1 MSRTSV
7 FSLAY
12 GAAFAGIV
20 MAAPVQAM
28 DQAGYDSAQATLA
41 SALYDLEGNL
51 IEKEAIEMNSK
62 ALEPQMDS
70 ILARY
75 ADYNG
80 RVGRGIVHTPEFAA
94 RMATQQRYFNDQAPR
109 RARVDHL
116 GLGRAALDYLARLV
130 ELRLPGTNV
139 WLGGT
144 PQYGD
149 TTVAGGSKGILTNAV
164 GKGLEQK
171 TIGWQSYAGLIRWVP
186 GDRGGSDQVTVID
199 LLDNEPEPEDMEIE
213 VEQDDAPA
221 KANGA
226 TSRRAE
232 PEPEAVDTVRDRIY
246 SLFRAKATAW
256 AQDNQNMIKGRGDG
270 NKLLGNAGRVYVSR
284 AVMEVAGRHGI
295 ECAMIPAP
303 ADFLQDHA
311 EALGWV
317 DGDGSPDQI
326 VSLKKMDTA
335 DLETILADPR
345 LAELANSREE

>member
-1 MSRTSV
+1 MSTMELYSDDV
-7 FSLAY
+7 
-12 GAAFAGIV
+12 
-20 MAAPVQAM
+20 AM
-28 DQAGYDSAQATLA
+28 
-41 SALYDLEGNL
+41 
-51 IEKEAIEMNSK
+51 
-62 ALEPQMDS
+62 
-70 ILARY
+70 
-75 ADYNG
+75 
-80 RVGRGIVHTPEFAA
+80 TPEIEAGLA
-94 RMATQQRYFNDQAPR
+94 KLNDVIDEINILLIGWAKAKPRSVLQQQDKHGKQYVGFKPAVLL
-109 RARVDHL
+109 RALKLKLGVGSYRWTILSTDTNGCPLVD
-116 GLGRAALDYLARLV
+116 V

-199 LLDNEPEPEDMEIE
+199 LLDNEPETEDMEIE